1 MTSTAAAPALPYR
14 SGSWNWKPYAE
25 GALGIVALLLLW
37 QGLVDFVFSAR
48 GTIPSPL
55 QIVQQFFWVDG
66 PAFYFESASHTLHA
80 AIQGWCWGNLLA
92 IAVAV
97 LAATV
102 PRMERPM
109 LLLGTVAYC
118 LPIVAI
124 GPILVITT
132 SGETPRIVLAAMA
145 VFYPMLIGT
154 LLGLRSPSTA
164 MLDLIHALG
173 GGGITVLAKIR
184 WRAALPQFFASLR
197 VSAPSAILGSIIGE
211 FLGAENGL
219 GVLLINAQ
227 QGLNYERTWTIALFS
242 TVVAGAAYGLI
253 RLVGSWLTPWA
264 RETHSNLAA
273 GTSARATKSTGTV
286 GIVLN
291 ALISATLSILLVL
304 AVWWLLLKV
313 LQVSPFIGKG
323 PVDVW
328 NYFFDPDSGAENR
341 ADLLAE
347 SGVTLRDAGLG
358 LFSGTLAA
366 LLVAALFQAIP
377 AASRIFM
384 GPALALQS
392 VPLIAM
398 TPLIVLIFG
407 RNLGAIAVIG
417 GIVTFFPTLVNVTL
431 ALSRTPKDAMDL
443 VSVFGASQLKTLRI
457 VQIPYAL
464 PALFASLR
472 VAAPLSITGA
482 LLAEWLATGNGLG
495 YAIMSDV
502 ATADYSALWT
512 RVTLATLYSLLIY
525 NLIAATERFVRK

>member
-1 MTSTAAAPALPYR
+1 MTTSAPPLTLRPGSVALKPYLEAAA
-14 SGSWNWKPYAE
+14 
-25 GALGIVALLLLW
+25 GIVAFLVLW
-37 QGLVDFVFSAR
+37 QLLVDFVFSAN

-55 QIVQQFFWVDG
+55 QIVRQFFWVDG
-66 PAFYFESASHTLHA
+66 PDLYFESASHTLHA

-92 IAVAV
+92 IAVAMV
-97 LAATV
+97 VVTLPAL
-102 PRMERPM
+102 ERPM
-109 LLLGTVAYC
+109 LLLGTVSYC

-124 GPILVITT
+124 GPLLIITT
-132 SGETPRIVLAAMA
+132 SGETPRVVLSAIA
-145 VFYPMLIGT
+145 VFFPMLVGT
-154 LLGLRSPSTA
+154 LLGLRSPSAA
-164 MLDLIHALG
+164 MFDLIHACG
-173 GGGITVLAKIR
+173 GGSLAILTKVR

-227 QGLNYERTWTIALFS
+227 QGLNYQRTWTIAIFS
-242 TVVAGAAYGLI
+242 TILAGAAYGLI
-253 RLVGSWLTPWA
+253 RLVGGWLTPWA
-264 RETHSNLAA
+264 RETHANLAA
-273 GTSARATKSTGTV
+273 GTSAQAARGTGTV
-286 GIVLN
+286 AIVLN
-291 ALISATLSILLVL
+291 VIVSAALSILLVL
-304 AVWWLLLKV
+304 AVWWLLLKA
-313 LQVSPFIGKG
+313 LHVSPFIGKG
-323 PVDVW
+323 PADVW
-328 NYFFDPDSGAENR
+328 AYFFDPDAGADNR
-341 ADLLAE
+341 AALLDE

-358 LFSGTLAA
+358 LAA
-366 LLVAALFQAIP
+366 GMFGAVIVAMLFQAIP
-377 AASRIFM
+377 AASRVLM

-407 RNLGAIAVIG
+407 RNLGAIAAIG
-417 GIVTFFPTLVNVTL
+417 AIVTFFPTLVNVTL
-431 ALSRTPKDAMDL
+431 ALARTPKDAMDL
-443 VSVFGASQLKTLRI
+443 VAVFGASKLKTLRL

-512 RVTLATLYSLLIY
+512 RVTLATLYSLLLY
-525 NLIAATERFVRK
+525 NGIGMLERFAQKR